1 MRKILAFLIV
11 SSLLLSCACFAS
23 AEEPDWADAYAAVL
37 DEKEAELEAAEAES
51 GFFNQYWYYTL
62 YDIDKD
68 GVPELIV
75 KIGTCEADYRGEIY
89 TFSNGRAQFVCDDLG
104 LGHSGL
110 YTDPGRNGL
119 ILMGGHM
126 GYAWAERLCLENG
139 SLVGAE
145 LLYEDDLNE
154 RLQSDPDAGYV
165 YPGDVVPGSVYLNLY
180 RLELRLPLYRYEEI
194 MGCLEGRFPDAV
206 AWEDYPPQGD
216 PDFFQ
221 KILQS
226 NTEVVAVSADGF
238 TRSPGR
244 IGFQDLLKQDAAADW
259 MEADLQIVSTCLA
272 DLNGDGQL
280 ECIVDLS
287 RDEYG
292 SLMRFFLSEQD
303 GTVYAYLQNYAPSL
317 VLVDQNGNLLCE
329 YYTSSELC
337 RLFFNGEEAML
348 LSLPAKYTTP

>member
-23 AEEPDWADAYAAVL
+23 AEEPDWVGVYAAIL
-37 DEKEAELEAAEAES
+37 DGKEAELRTAEAES
-51 GFFNQYWYYTL
+51 GIPDQIWEYTL
-62 YDIDKD
+62 YDVDKD

-75 KIGTCEADYRGEIY
+75 KIGTCEADYRGEVY
-89 TFSNGRAQFVCDDLG
+89 TAASGEAQLVCDDLG
-104 LGHSGL
+104 LGHCSL

-119 ILMGGHM
+119 ILMYGHM
-126 GYAWAERLCLENG
+126 GFAWAGRFWLENG
-139 SLVGAE
+139 ALSSEE
-145 LLYEDDLNE
+145 LYQDDLNE
-154 RLQSDPDAGYV
+154 RLQSDPDADYV
-165 YPGDVVPGSVYLNLY
+165 YPGDMVPGSAYLSLY

-194 MGCLEGRFPDAV
+194 LGCLEGRFPGAV

-221 KILQS
+221 RILQS

-238 TRSPGR
+238 AKSPGR
-244 IGFQDLLKQDAAADW
+244 IGFQDLLKQDVAADW
-259 MEADLQIVSTCLA
+259 MEADLQILSTCLA

-287 RDEYG
+287 KDEYG

-317 VLVDQNGNLLCE
+317 VLTDQNGNLLCA
-329 YYTSSELC
+329 YYTSSELY
-337 RLFFNGEEAML
+337 RLLFDREEAML
-348 LSLPAKYTTP
+348 LMLPAEYTAP